1 MLGMGMGMG
10 MGVPLIKQYI
20 KIKGIQMNLDAV
32 EAFMQDLYANA
43 GLTLPPEFDP
53 VEEVIRVVNTL
64 REQGKNENS
73 N

>member
-1 MLGMGMGMG
+1 MLGMG

-20 KIKGIQMNLDAV
+20 TIKGIQMNLEAV

-43 GLTLPPEFDP
+43 GLTLSPGFDP
-53 VEEVIRVVNTL
+53 VEEVTRVVNTL

>member
-1 MLGMGMGMG
+1 MLGMD

-20 KIKGIQMNLDAV
+20 SIKGIQMNLGAV

-43 GLTLPPEFDP
+43 GLTLAPGFDP
-53 VEEVIRVVNTL
+53 VEDVIRVVNTL

>member
-1 MLGMGMGMG
+1 MIG
-10 MGVPLIKQYI
+10 MGVPLVKQYI
-20 KIKGIQMNLDAV
+20 AIKGIQMNLGAV

-43 GLTLPPEFDP
+43 GLMLTPGFDP
-53 VEEVIRVVNTL
+53 VEEVTRVVNTL

>member
-1 MLGMGMGMG
+1 MVGMGMSGA
-10 MGVPLIKQYI
+10 VRQHIA
-20 KIKGIQMNLDAV
+20 IKGIQMDLGAV

-43 GLTLPPEFDP
+43 GLTLSPGFDP
-53 VEEVIRVVNTL
+53 VEEVTRVVNTL

>member
-1 MLGMGMGMG
+1 MIGMGMGMS
-10 MGVPLIKQYI
+10 GVIRQHI
-20 KIKGIQMNLDAV
+20 AIKGIQMNLAAV

-43 GLTLPPEFDP
+43 GLTLTPGFDP

>member
-1 MLGMGMGMG
+1 MIGMGMGG
-10 MGVPLIKQYI
+10 AIRHHI
-20 KIKGIQMNLDAV
+20 AIKGIQMDLGAV

-43 GLTLPPEFDP
+43 GLTLTPGFDP

>member
-1 MLGMGMGMG
+1 MLGMGMNMS
-10 MGVPLIKQYI
+10 GVIRHYI
-20 KIKGIQMNLDAV
+20 SIKGIQMNLDAV
-32 EAFMQDLYANA
+32 EAFMNDLYANA
-43 GLTLPPEFDP
+43 GLTLAPGFDP